1 MLVNNVIYILR
12 MVTLDISI
20 ILTVKNCFIQWCNPR
35 LVMAN
40 LLIFNYGEEF
50 SIYIWILFKSFFPRF
65 KIVSFGFA

>member
-35 LVMAN
+35 LVMGN